1 MAKNMDI
8 KVDKNLTIK
17 NQYKLDERE
26 NTNQ

>member
-1 MAKNMDI
+1 MIKKMDI